1 MLFNSFQFL
10 IFFPIVVVTFFAL
23 PDRWRN
29 IFLLIASYYFYM
41 CWRPAYIAVIWFITL
56 LDYFVGIMIEEAANE
71 RTRRFFLAVSILG
84 NFGLLFVFKYFNFFA
99 ASLSPALRPLNL
111 FGDMP
116 TLSLMLPIG
125 LSFHTFQA
133 VSYTIEVYRR
143 RVPAERNLLHYAL
156 YVSFFPQM
164 VAGPIERPYHLLPQ
178 FKLPKRI
185 EFASVRYGLELAM
198 WGFFKKVVVADR
210 VAALVNVVY
219 HAPRTFSGPILTL
232 ATIFFAIQI
241 YCDFSGYSDI
251 AIGCAKIMGFDLMT
265 NFRQPY
271 FSQSIDEFWHRWH
284 ISLSTWFRDYLYIPL
299 GGNRVS
305 TPRWSLNILIVFT
318 VSGLWHGAN
327 WTFVAWGAVHGFYYL
342 VGRVTSRWRRSIAQ
356 MLGEARMPRVWTA
369 GRMIVTFALVTAA
382 WVFFRARSLG
392 DAQYVLTHFYQRGNF
407 QLADLDVFHVGLAR
421 SDLLVAVAMSA
432 VVFVVDWTLMN
443 SSLTARKIWSIKPA
457 RWALYYACTYS
468 IVFFGVFEHLEFI
481 YFRF

>member
-10 IFFPIVVVTFFAL
+10 IFFPVVVASFFAL
-23 PDRWRN
+23 PHRWRN

-56 LDYFVGIMIEEAANE
+56 LDYIAGIMIEDASEE
-71 RTRRFFLAVSILG
+71 RTRKVFLGISILG

-99 ASLSPALRPLNL
+99 SSLSPALRPLNL
-111 FGDMP
+111 FGDIP
-116 TLSLMLPIG
+116 TLRLMLPIG

-143 RVPAERNLLHYAL
+143 RVPAERKLLDYAL

-178 FKLPKRI
+178 FKQTQRI
-185 EFASVRYGLELAM
+185 EFASVRYGLEQAM

-210 VAALVNVVY
+210 VAALVNTVY
-219 HAPRTFSGPILTL
+219 RSPREFGGPVLTL

-251 AIGCAKIMGFDLMT
+251 AIGCARIMGFELMT

-271 FSQSIDEFWHRWH
+271 FAQSIDEFWHRWH

-305 TPRWSLNILIVFT
+305 TVRWCVNIFVVFT

-327 WTFVAWGAVHGFYYL
+327 WTFVAWGAVHGFFYL
-342 VGRVTSRWRRSIAQ
+342 IGRGTSQFRRAVAS
-356 MLGEARMPRVWTA
+356 MLGERRMPRVWA
-369 GRMIVTFALVTAA
+369 AWRMLFTFALVTAA
-382 WVFFRARSLG
+382 WVFFRAQSLS
-392 DAQYVLTHFYQRGNF
+392 DAQYVLTHFYRRGSF
-407 QLADLDVFHVGLAR
+407 RLIDVDVFHVGLAR
-421 SDLLVAVAMSA
+421 SDILIAIAMAA
-432 VVFVVDWTLMN
+432 VVFTVDWMLMKE
-443 SSLTARKIWSIKPA
+443 SPTARTIWSIRPV

-468 IVFFGVFEHLEFI
+468 IIFFGVFERLEFI

>member
-10 IFFPIVVVTFFAL
+10 VFFPIVVTAFFAL
-23 PDRWRN
+23 PDRARKV
-29 IFLLIASYYFYM
+29 FLLIASYYFYM

-56 LDYFVGIMIEEAANE
+56 LDYFAGIMIEDATEE
-71 RTRRFFLAVSILG
+71 RSRRFFLGLSIVG
-84 NFGLLFVFKYFNFFA
+84 NFGLLFVFKYFDFFGG
-99 ASLSPALRPLNL
+99 SLSQALRPLGL
-111 FGDMP
+111 FDIP
-116 TLSLMLPIG
+116 TLHFLLPIG

-143 RVPAERNLLHYAL
+143 RVPAEHNLLDYAL

-178 FKLPKRI
+178 FKTPKRV

-198 WGFFKKVVVADR
+198 WGFFKKVVIADR
-210 VAALVNVVY
+210 VAALVNTVY
-219 HAPRTFSGPILTL
+219 RSPRTFSGPILTL
-232 ATIFFAIQI
+232 ATLFFSIQI

-251 AIGCAKIMGFDLMT
+251 AIGCARIMGFDLMT

-271 FSQSIDEFWHRWH
+271 FSQSIEEFWHRWH

-305 TPRWSLNILIVFT
+305 TPRWCANILVVFT

-327 WTFVAWGAVHGFYYL
+327 WTFVAWGAVHGIFYL
-342 VGRVTSRWRRSIAQ
+342 VGRGTARLRKSLAQ
-356 MLGEARMPRVWTA
+356 MLGEPSMPRVWTA
-369 GRMIVTFALVTAA
+369 WRMLFIFALVTAA
-382 WVFFRARSLG
+382 WVFFRAQSLS
-392 DAQYVLTHFYQRGNF
+392 DAQFVLTHFYRRGNF
-407 QLADLDVFHVGLAR
+407 RLADLDVFHVGLAR
-421 SDLLVAVAMSA
+421 SDLLIATMMIAVT
-432 VVFVVDWTLMN
+432 FVVDWLLMKE
-443 SSLTARKIWSIKPA
+443 SAAARRIWSVRPV
-457 RWALYYACTYS
+457 RWTLYYACAYS

>member
-10 IFFPIVVVTFFAL
+10 IFFPVVVTVFFAL

-41 CWRPAYIAVIWFITL
+41 CWRPAYIIVIWFITI
-56 LDYFVGIMIEEAANE
+56 LDYWAGMKIEEAQDD
-71 RTRRFFLAVSILG
+71 RVRRFFLGLSIVG
-84 NFGLLFVFKYFNFFA
+84 NFGLLFVFKYFNFFGGTINQ
-99 ASLSPALRPLNL
+99 ALRPLRL
-111 FGDMP
+111 FGDIP
-116 TLSLMLPIG
+116 LLHLMLPIG

-143 RVPAERNLLHYAL
+143 RVPAQRNLLHYAL
-156 YVSFFPQM
+156 YVAFFPQM

-178 FKLPKRI
+178 FKKHKRV
-185 EFASVRYGLELAM
+185 EFEAVRFGLELAM
-198 WGFFKKVVVADR
+198 WGFFKKVVIADR
-210 VAALVNVVY
+210 LAAMVNTVY
-219 HAPRTFSGPILTL
+219 QSPKTFSGPLLTL
-232 ATIFFAIQI
+232 ATVFFAIQI

-251 AIGCAKIMGFDLMT
+251 AIGCARIMGFDLMT

-271 FSQSIDEFWHRWH
+271 FAQSIEEFWHRWH

-305 TPRWSLNILIVFT
+305 DARWCANILIVFT

-327 WTFVAWGAVHGFYYL
+327 WTFVAWGALHGIFYL
-342 VGRVTSRWRRSIAQ
+342 VGNATSEARESIAR
-356 MLGEARMPRVWTA
+356 MLGDLNMPRLRQA
-369 GRMIVTFALVTAA
+369 RRMLFTFGLTTIA
-382 WVFFRARSLG
+382 WVFFRANSLG
-392 DAQYVLTHFYQRGNF
+392 DATYVLTHFFRIGNF
-407 QLADLDVFHVGLAR
+407 RLADLNLFSIGIDR
-421 SDLLVAVAMSA
+421 SDLLIATVMIG
-432 VVFVVDWTLMN
+432 VVGLVDWQLAN
-443 SSLTARKIWSIKPA
+443 SDGIARKIWNVKPL
-457 RWALYYACTYS
+457 RWSLYYACLYS

>member
-10 IFFPIVVVTFFAL
+10 VFFPIVVTVFFAL
-23 PDRWRN
+23 PDRARN
-29 IFLLIASYYFYM
+29 VFLLIASYYFYM

-56 LDYFVGIMIEEAANE
+56 LDYFAGIMIEDATEE
-71 RTRRFFLAVSILG
+71 RSRRFFLGVSILG
-84 NFGLLFVFKYFNFFA
+84 NFGLLFVFKYFDFFGG
-99 ASLSPALRPLNL
+99 SLSQALRPLRL
-111 FGDMP
+111 FDIP
-116 TLSLMLPIG
+116 TLHFLLPIG

-143 RVPAERNLLHYAL
+143 RVPAEHNLLDYAL

-178 FKLPKRI
+178 FKTPKRV

-198 WGFFKKVVVADR
+198 WGFFKKVVIADR
-210 VAALVNVVY
+210 VAALVNTVY
-219 HAPRTFSGPILTL
+219 RSPRTFSGPILTL
-232 ATIFFAIQI
+232 ATLFFSIQI

-251 AIGCAKIMGFDLMT
+251 AIGCARIMGFDLMT

-271 FSQSIDEFWHRWH
+271 FSQSIEEFWHRWH

-305 TPRWSLNILIVFT
+305 TPRWCANILVVFT

-327 WTFVAWGAVHGFYYL
+327 WTFVAWGAVHGIFYV
-342 VGRVTSRWRRSIAQ
+342 VGRGTARLRKSLAQ
-356 MLGEARMPRVWTA
+356 MLGEPSMPRLWTA
-369 GRMIVTFALVTAA
+369 WRMLFIFALVTAA
-382 WVFFRARSLG
+382 WVFFRAQSLS
-392 DAQYVLTHFYQRGNF
+392 DAQFVLTHFYRRGNF
-407 QLADLDVFHVGLAR
+407 RLADLDVFHVGLAR
-421 SDLLVAVAMSA
+421 SDLLIATVMIAVTL
-432 VVFVVDWTLMN
+432 VVDWLLMKE
-443 SSLTARKIWSIKPA
+443 SAAARRIWSVRPV
-457 RWALYYACTYS
+457 RWTLYYACAYS

>member
-10 IFFPIVVVTFFAL
+10 IFFPTVAAVFFAL
-23 PDRWRN
+23 PDRWRK

-56 LDYFVGIMIEEAANE
+56 LDYCAGIMIEDATDE
-71 RTRRFFLAVSILG
+71 RSRRFFLGVSIVG
-84 NFGLLFVFKYFNFFA
+84 NFGLLFVFKYLDFFD
-99 ASLSPALRPLNL
+99 ASLNQTLRPLGL
-111 FGDMP
+111 FDIP
-116 TLSLMLPIG
+116 TLHFLLPIG

-143 RVPAERNLLHYAL
+143 RVSAERNLLDYAL

-178 FKLPKRI
+178 FKEPKRV

-198 WGFFKKVVVADR
+198 WGFFKKMVVADR
-210 VAALVNVVY
+210 VAALVNTVY
-219 HAPRTFSGPILTL
+219 RAPRTFSGPILTL
-232 ATIFFAIQI
+232 ATVFFAIQI

-251 AIGCAKIMGFDLMT
+251 AIGCARIMGFDLMI

-271 FSQSIDEFWHRWH
+271 FSQSIEEFWHRWH

-305 TPRWSLNILIVFT
+305 TPRWCANILIVFT

-327 WTFVAWGAVHGFYYL
+327 WTFVAWGAVHGIFYL
-342 VGRVTSRWRRSIAQ
+342 VGRGTSRFRLSLARV
-356 MLGEARMPRVWTA
+356 LGEARMPRLWA
-369 GRMIVTFALVTAA
+369 ASRMLFTFALVTAA
-382 WVFFRARSLG
+382 WVFFRAQSLN
-392 DAQYVLTHFYQRGNF
+392 DAYYVFTHFYQRGNF
-407 QLADLDVFHVGLAR
+407 RMADLDVFHVGLAR
-421 SDLLVAVAMSA
+421 SDLLIAAA
-432 VVFVVDWTLMN
+432 TIAIVFVVDWLLMN
-443 SSLTARKIWSIKPA
+443 ESSAARKMWSVKPL
-457 RWALYYACTYS
+457 RWSLYYACVYS
-468 IVFFGVFEHLEFI
+468 IILFGVFGRLEFI